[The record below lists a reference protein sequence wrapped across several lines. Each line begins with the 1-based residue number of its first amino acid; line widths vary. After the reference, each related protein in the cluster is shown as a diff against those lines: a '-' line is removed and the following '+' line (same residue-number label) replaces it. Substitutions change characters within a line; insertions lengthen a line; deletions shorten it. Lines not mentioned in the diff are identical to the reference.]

1 MIILED
7 GIIILDIYFRTNKS
21 HVHAGS
27 RKQETLPLQ
36 CDDFELTNEYL
47 DYLSEQIITYIGNKR
62 SLLDF
67 IGKGIE
73 VVCKRLGRN
82 KISSLDA
89 FSGSGVVSRYLRR
102 FSSSLHCNDLED
114 YSRVINECYMTNE
127 SCLKTS
133 YLAFIKELKNLGMKE
148 LLQKCMLLPMKI
160 I

>member
-1 MIILED
+1 M
-7 GIIILDIYFRTNKS
+7 Y
-21 HVHAGS
+21 
-27 RKQETLPLQ
+27 
-36 CDDFELTNEYL
+36 
-47 DYLSEQIITYIGNKR
+47 KR
-62 SLLDF
+62 QSLLDF

-127 SCLKTS
+127 SSVDRCV
-133 YLAFIKELKNLGMKE
+133 
-148 LLQKCMLLPMKI
+148 
-160 I
+160 